1 MKNSNKLANNFFSL
15 GYNSKGLNSI
25 IYPDDTHKMD
35 FILQDDNNYVNYNE
49 IFNELGEFNLLYE
62 KNRQTL
68 SFESDAECEIK
79 NQNISITRKNSDLKI
94 EQNFTLKDDYLRWDI
109 SINNLS
115 RGELSILDFELPLCF
130 NTAYARAWQE
140 TYLRRA
146 IRHSFVAG
154 NGSFIFLN
162 RAGGDPPMLL
172 MMPLL
177 GTSVDCFDVE
187 NTNDAGRFEGK
198 FSIYL
203 HARNKNKNNEWRLP
217 TPRGVIEKDGCG
229 KYGFIFKWAENY
241 DRIRKCLYSNNLID
255 IRVMPGMTV
264 PVGLECKI
272 LLKTKLESL
281 SLKPEFP
288 KYTILKNYNVEGPNH
303 MYSIFFKK
311 LGAFIPAAQTT
322 NEDTIFFPL

>member
-203 HARNKNKNNEWRLP
+203 HARNKNKNN
-217 TPRGVIEKDGCG
+217 
-229 KYGFIFKWAENY
+229 
-241 DRIRKCLYSNNLID
+241 LI
-255 IRVMPGMTV
+255 
-264 PVGLECKI
+264 
-272 LLKTKLESL
+272 
-281 SLKPEFP
+281 
-288 KYTILKNYNVEGPNH
+288 
-303 MYSIFFKK
+303 
-311 LGAFIPAAQTT
+311 
-322 NEDTIFFPL
+322 